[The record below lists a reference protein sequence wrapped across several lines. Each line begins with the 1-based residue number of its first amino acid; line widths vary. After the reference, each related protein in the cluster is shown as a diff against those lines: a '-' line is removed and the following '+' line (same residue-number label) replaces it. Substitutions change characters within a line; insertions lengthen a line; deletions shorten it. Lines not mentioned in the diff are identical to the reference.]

1 MSLRVNKAKKFNG
14 KAYIASD
21 ELDSLLQ
28 AMSLTG
34 NTLTLVG
41 ANKTVEGDAITAK
54 GIDFSALTSIAN
66 KSVTLAGTATD
77 LITVS
82 NNAFDATGLTGFI
95 GSTSAN
101 KIVTTDGN
109 GKLSYGNAKVTSIN
123 TDVASASDTNI
134 PTEKAVRSAIN
145 AVAAEAISISGTSG
159 ITVEGEGTTKT
170 IKSNLR
176 IAKVETTDG
185 YAASYQLQYLSD
197 ATNNTYTAVDSTKID
212 IVKDQF
218 LKSGLLVY
226 GTAPTVNANNTISG
240 RSTSKTSTAIYPF
253 VELVLYTNTDGSD
266 SNSQATT
273 STVYIP
279 VNDLFH
285 DKTAGN
291 GIDSTAL
298 ASNEIKVVADAT
310 DKIYTAKGVQAS
322 VMSVGTSGVKASGI
336 QDAID
341 LAVEDEHAKAS
352 AAIAGINSD
361 VEAFESSVN
370 TAIGSVVTNVNTALD
385 STVSNVN
392 AKVDSA
398 VSAVNANVSSV
409 VGAIQG
415 DVSAVV
421 SNVNAAISTTVG
433 NVNTQVSAAI
443 AKTVELE
450 EVEYTLSGTLTEG
463 ATVENGV
470 VTISGVTGNVL
481 AVFDNIGAQV
491 YPEVVKTGN
500 AANATNVLTADYGNA
515 TVATKWT
522 VLHTKAIAYTNASA
536 ASATT
541 VANAAYSNATYTNA
555 SKQSVSAATSAAY
568 NDADN
573 AIGDL
578 EYKTTGA

>member
-66 KSVTLAGTATD
+66 KSVSLAGTATD

-82 NNAFDATGLTGFI
+82 SNAFDATGLTAFI
-95 GSTSAN
+95 GDTSAN
-101 KIVTTDGN
+101 KIVTTDAN
-109 GKLSYGNAKVTSIN
+109 GKLSYGNAKVTSI
-123 TDVASASDTNI
+123 DVDVTSASDTNI

-145 AVAAEAISISGTSG
+145 AVAAAAISITGASG

-176 IAKVETTDG
+176 IAKVATTEG
-185 YAASYQLQYLSD
+185 YAASYQLQFLSD
-197 ATNNTYTAVDSTKID
+197 ATNGTYTAVDSTKID

-218 LKSGLLVY
+218 LKSGSLVY
-226 GTAPTVNANNTISG
+226 GTSAALVDGAVEGESNT
-240 RSTSKTSTAIYPF
+240 KTSTAIYPF
-253 VELVLYTNTDGSD
+253 VKLVLFTNTNG
-266 SNSQATT
+266 SNSDEQSAT
-273 STVYIP
+273 STIYIP
-279 VNDLFH
+279 VNELFH

-291 GIDSTAL
+291 GIDATAL

-310 DKIYTAKGVQAS
+310 DKIYTSKGVQAS
-322 VMSVGTSGVKASGI
+322 VMSVGASGVKASGI
-336 QDAID
+336 QNAID

-370 TAIGSVVTNVNTALD
+370 TAISSVVTNVNTALD
-385 STVSNVN
+385 STISNVN

-398 VSAVNANVSSV
+398 VSAVNANVSAV
-409 VGAIQG
+409 VGAIQS
-415 DVSAVV
+415 DVSDVV
-421 SNVNAAISTTVG
+421 ANVNTAISSAVG
-433 NVNTQVSAAI
+433 NVNTQVSAAVTK
-443 AKTVELE
+443 AVELE

-463 ATVENGV
+463 VTVADGV

-481 AVFDNIGAQV
+481 AVFDNTGAQV
-491 YPEVVKTGN
+491 YPEVVKTSAGT
-500 AANATNVLTADYGNA
+500 AATNVLTADYGSA
-515 TVATKWT
+515 TVAPKWT

-541 VANAAYSNATYTNA
+541 VASATYSNATYSSA
-555 SKQSVSAATSAAY
+555 SKESVASASAAAY
-568 NDADN
+568 DDSNN
-573 AIGDL
+573 AIGEL
-578 EYKTTGA
+578 EYKTANE